1 MQNIDIETNN
11 SKNQPAIE
19 HAGKY
24 YNDGCGFGLT
34 WVINTNTRVHL
45 QSSFNT

>member
-11 SKNQPAIE
+11 SKNQPATE

-24 YNDGCGFGLT
+24 DNDGRGFGSTL
-34 WVINTNTRVHL
+34 VINTNTGVLLHQWVL
-45 QSSFNT
+45 I